1 MVMLSNAPAF
11 LDSLKSG
18 VDIAGDVTVIG
29 GAIGLVFILC
39 VLVRDA

>member
-1 MVMLSNAPAF
+1 MVMLNAPAV

>member
-1 MVMLSNAPAF
+1 MVMLNAPAF

-18 VDIAGDVTVIG
+18 VDFAGDVTVIG
-29 GAIGLVFILC
+29 GAIGLVLILC